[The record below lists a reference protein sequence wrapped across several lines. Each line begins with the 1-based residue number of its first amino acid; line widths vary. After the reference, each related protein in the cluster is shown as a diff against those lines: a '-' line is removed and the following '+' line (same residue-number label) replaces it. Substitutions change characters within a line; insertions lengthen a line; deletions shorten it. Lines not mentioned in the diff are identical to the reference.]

1 MTQTAS
7 VKDAGTS
14 SESLEQQIR
23 ARIDSLSYLP
33 TTAAVAMKFVELGK
47 DLEAEPADYAK
58 VISADSSL
66 SSKLLALANSSWA
79 GVRSEVTNVSMAVN
93 LLGLGTVRT
102 LAISYCMTGLHNE
115 LRLSPSE
122 SKLFWQSSLCKA
134 VAASKYAILF
144 DTKLADEAF
153 VAGLFQDF
161 AVTVMYS
168 TAREPL
174 LAMLQDPDSCVREQ
188 LQKERELFRLDHAEV
203 GRLLA
208 QKLELPE
215 LFVDAIAFHHNYE
228 RLTELI
234 EKEALRDA
242 TYAAS
247 LLPHILETWARE
259 DVDALSEFIQQKA
272 PATDLSTYLTSVQ
285 EEYSQLY
292 SFFHEGEVPEA
303 QLTALLEQT
312 AREASDKTQELVGTV
327 NELMQNV
334 AAMGAEVDRRVKTLE
349 DDAARDNLTG
359 LLNRGGITD
368 PAKEMLAK
376 AARYGS
382 GFAVVYLD
390 IDKFK
395 QINDSLGH
403 DIGDQ
408 VLKTVAAELTQSL
421 PTDALIGRMGG
432 DEFVALFNDC
442 TERDATEIGR
452 RIVSAVG
459 NQSARKGDTV
469 ITLGASV
476 GLLYVC
482 PTNQPQDLDTAI
494 KMADKLMYLAKRG
507 GGSQVEVR
515 TIRTGG

>member
-1 MTQTAS
+1 MTQIAS
-7 VKDAGTS
+7 AKKAGTS
-14 SESLEQQIR
+14 SESLEQKIR

-47 DLEAEPADYAK
+47 DPEAEPADYAK

-66 SSKLLALANSSWA
+66 STKLLALANSSWA
-79 GVRSEVTNVSMAVN
+79 GVRSEVTNVKMAVN

-122 SKLFWQSSLCKA
+122 SKTFWQSSLCKA

-168 TAREPL
+168 TAREAL
-174 LAMLQDPDSCVREQ
+174 LAILQDADSCVREQ
-188 LQKERELFRLDHAEV
+188 LQKERELYRLDHAEV

-234 EKEALRDA
+234 EKKALRDA

-259 DVDALSEFIQQKA
+259 DVDALSEFLQQQA
-272 PATDLSTYLTSVQ
+272 PSTDLSTYLTSVQ

-303 QLTALLEQT
+303 QLTTLLEQT

-368 PAKEMLAK
+368 PAKELLTK

-403 DIGDQ
+403 DVGDQ
-408 VLKTVAAELTQSL
+408 VLKTVAAELTKAL

-442 TERDATEIGR
+442 TERDAAEIGR

-459 NQSARKGDTV
+459 KQSARKGDAA
-469 ITLGASV
+469 IPLGASV

-482 PTNQPQDLDTAI
+482 PTNQPQNLDAAMN
-494 KMADKLMYLAKRG
+494 MADKLMYLAKRA
-507 GGSQVEVR
+507 GGSQLEVR